1 MTVAFSVDGGQ
12 AAGAE
17 PGFGQGLIDQRD
29 EHLAH
34 QRADETCPV
43 QRDAREGSMSLVD
56 GDISSMQVRPTK
68 LV

>member
-12 AAGAE
+12 AAGDE

-34 QRADETCPV
+34 QRADDDLSPFSATRANGPYRSSTV
-43 QRDAREGSMSLVD
+43 ISARCRSADEAV
-56 GDISSMQVRPTK
+56 
-68 LV
+68 